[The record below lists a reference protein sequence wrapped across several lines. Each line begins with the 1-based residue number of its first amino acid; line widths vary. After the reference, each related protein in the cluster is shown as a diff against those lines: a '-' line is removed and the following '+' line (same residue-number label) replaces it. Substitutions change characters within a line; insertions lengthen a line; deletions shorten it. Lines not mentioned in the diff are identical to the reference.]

1 MTGSFKKK
9 EILDDEDIENE
20 EFQNSTADLST
31 GDVIDN
37 FVHRILDTEE
47 CAKNF
52 IQIAGKNYIERADKL
67 KNDISEHLTALELN
81 DTEKSK
87 KIIALKNLRKAI
99 REIDRHNRS
108 SPVATL
114 EKSLF
119 VSLFS
124 AFDKYVGDL
133 VSILYNANP
142 DLYKNINREIP
153 LSEALTYESIE
164 ALRDVMLN
172 KEIESL
178 RRKNYQ
184 DQVKDIEKKFSINLD
199 KYNKWPDFIEMA
211 QRRNLFTHCDGII
224 SKQYIDVC
232 KSNGYVFKDEPIV
245 GEQLD
250 IGAKYFY
257 KSCLLITE
265 IGVMLGQTLWR
276 KVIPNDLSN
285 ADTQLN
291 NLIFDFLHNESWAKA
306 ISLSKFALNLPNISN
321 DQMERI
327 FTVNYAIALK
337 AINQNDQSTKI
348 LDKRDWSATSNEFKL
363 AYNVLNGDFDTAKDL
378 MIKVGKDSEMIP
390 EIAYLDWPLFRD
402 FRDSQDF
409 FDAYEAVFEY
419 KYSTKLKSLADEK
432 QAGVVG

>member
-1 MTGSFKKK
+1 
-9 EILDDEDIENE
+9 
-20 EFQNSTADLST
+20 
-31 GDVIDN
+31 
-37 FVHRILDTEE
+37 
-47 CAKNF
+47 
-52 IQIAGKNYIERADKL
+52 
-67 KNDISEHLTALELN
+67 
-81 DTEKSK
+81 
-87 KIIALKNLRKAI
+87 
-99 REIDRHNRS
+99 
-108 SPVATL
+108 
-114 EKSLF
+114 
-119 VSLFS
+119 
-124 AFDKYVGDL
+124 
-133 VSILYNANP
+133 
-142 DLYKNINREIP
+142 
-153 LSEALTYESIE
+153 
-164 ALRDVMLN
+164 MLN